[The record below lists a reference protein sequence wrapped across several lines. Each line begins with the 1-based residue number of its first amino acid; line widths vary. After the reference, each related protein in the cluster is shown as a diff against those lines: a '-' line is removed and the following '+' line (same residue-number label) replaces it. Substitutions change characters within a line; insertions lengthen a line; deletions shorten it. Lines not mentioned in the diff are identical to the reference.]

1 MSTRWRLITVSFLL
15 SGLCAGC
22 DGDDFDA
29 QRFFP
34 SNPAATHTPS
44 ATPTPAAAPVT
55 ALFSVDPRD
64 AANPF
69 PSDRTLD
76 ETGTVNISAAPLQA
90 IVPDEPRYAA
100 ARAYQERAVQELN
113 TLAGFSTFAPIRV
126 VLDGPVVIP
135 NADIPEGIFV
145 LRQDDPQV
153 RVAVRAEAVT
163 PEIAGDFAVEIR
175 PMVPLE
181 AETRYVYA
189 VTSSVRDL
197 TGQPIAPDPTFSDIL
212 CGDGVDES
220 LATWRQSLEE
230 ALQELQTTNGVE
242 CEEIAV
248 MDVFVTQPIADD
260 LISIRELFDSGT
272 LPFADPVLDESPVQG
287 LTVGVFEEGTP
298 EFEELV
304 GTPTSD
310 ALRAVAVG
318 TFPSF
323 DFRGPSRVFTEEFL
337 SGESVPRVSQLP
349 FYVALPKAPPPPGGY
364 PLVIYGHGLSR
375 SGADAITTAAS
386 VSDRPMIWA
395 GVSAVS
401 HGRRG
406 NFLNFFN
413 LSRVLATRE
422 NFRQTIA
429 DFLQLQRMI
438 RHTDDELF
446 AEVNR
451 NRVHYYGVSLGGIMG
466 SLYMGVESDVEVAM
480 LSVPGG
486 GLPNILVGSDIIGD
500 LINPLISV
508 SFGVPVDDPFFP
520 VILYRFAQF
529 AQWSLDPGDPVNM
542 APFLLG
548 PGTLPGVPPKRILVH
563 EGITDTIVPN
573 ATTEDL
579 VAAMRLPDVKAPV
592 GCADP
597 AGCSGIWRF
606 VMTDYDQPFD
616 CGHLVGF
623 AVEEAHRQSINYLF
637 TDGTEIE
644 DASPRLPADERS
656 GCTDLSDPFP
666 D

>member
-1 MSTRWRLITVSFLL
+1 MTKCWRALAGLFLL
-15 SGLCAGC
+15 IGVCAGC
-22 DGDDFDA
+22 DGDDFDP
-29 QRFFP
+29 QRLFP
-34 SNPAATHTPS
+34 
-44 ATPTPAAAPVT
+44 PTPVPTAAPTAPPVT
-55 ALFSVDPRD
+55 ALFSLDPRD

-76 ETGTVNISAAPLQA
+76 ETGTVNISPAPVQA
-90 IVPDEPRYAA
+90 IFPDDPRYAG
-100 ARAYQERAVQELN
+100 ARAYQERAVAELN
-113 TLAGFSTFAPIRV
+113 TLTGFSTFAPIRV
-126 VLDGPVVIP
+126 VVDGPVEIAHPDV
-135 NADIPEGIFV
+135 PEGIFV

-153 RVAVRAEAVT
+153 RVPVRARAVT
-163 PEIAGDFAVEIR
+163 PEIAGDFAVEIQ

-181 AETRYVYA
+181 AKTRYVYA
-189 VTSSVRDL
+189 VTSAVRDL
-197 TGQPIAPDPTFSDIL
+197 TGQPLAADPTFSDAL
-212 CGDGVDES
+212 CGGVVDES
-220 LATWRQSLEE
+220 LVAWRASLEA
-230 ALQELQTTNGVE
+230 ALQELQATDGVG
-242 CEEIAV
+242 CADIAV
-248 MDVFVTQPIADD
+248 MDVFVTQPIAED
-260 LISIRELFDSGT
+260 LITIRELFDNGT
-272 LPFADPVLDESPVQG
+272 LPYAEPDLDESPIPG

-304 GTPTSD
+304 GSPTSD

-323 DFRGPSRVFTEEFL
+323 DFRGPARVFTPEFL
-337 SGESVPRVSQLP
+337 SGEAVPRVVQLP

-364 PLVIYGHGLSR
+364 PLVIYGHGLSG
-375 SGADAITTAAS
+375 SGADAIATAATAT
-386 VSDRPMIWA
+386 DFPMIWA

-422 NFRQTIA
+422 NFRQTVA

-451 NRVHYYGVSLGGIMG
+451 DRVHYFGVSLGGIMG
-466 SLYMGVESDVEVAM
+466 GLYMGVESDVEVGM

-486 GLPNILVGSDIIGD
+486 GLPNIMLGSDIIGD
-500 LINPLISV
+500 LLNPLISV

-520 VILYRFAQF
+520 VLLYRFAQF

-548 PGTLPGVPPKRILVH
+548 PETLPGVPPKRILVH
-563 EGITDTIVPN
+563 EGISDTIVPN
-573 ATTEDL
+573 STTEDL
-579 VAAMRLPDVKAPV
+579 AAAMRLPDVKSPL
-592 GCADP
+592 GCTDP
-597 AGCSGIWRF
+597 AGCSGIWRY
-606 VMTDYDQPFD
+606 VMTDYDHPSD

-623 AVEEAHRQSINYLF
+623 TVEEAQRQSNNYLF

-644 DASPRLPADERS
+644 DASPRLPPEQRPE
-656 GCTDLSDPFP
+656 CPDLSGAFP